1 MKKLLTILIL
11 VIMTLSFRSSNSA
24 IIDTTKV
31 YGVTIDAI
39 SGLKNTIPA
48 LSNLARKPTTRIVFD
63 EWVAASTYVNAV
75 NQIHPVSFIMGELLD
90 SYYMGQYNLSQYT
103 SRAYEYLNALGGT
116 VDIWEVGNEING
128 EWLGST
134 PDVVAKMD
142 TAYHI
147 FKAAGKKTAL
157 TLYYNK
163 DCWSNPQNEM
173 FRWAVNNVP
182 LHMKTG
188 LDYVFVSYYEDDC
201 NGLVL
206 NWQQVIDSLGKIF
219 PNAKLGIGECGTVN
233 TANKASFITRYYN
246 TTVSHP
252 RWVGG
257 CFWWYFRQ
265 DCVPYTSAL
274 WLVLNTAINNIP
286 MPVNLLS
293 FLSSES
299 GRDTKL
305 NWVTSSELN
314 NSGFDVERISEGT
327 DWTKVG
333 FVTGKGTTQFPV
345 TYTFEDNNLTTGKYR
360 YRLKQIDYNG
370 SFEYCYLS
378 GDVDIGIPSK
388 FNLSQNY
395 PNPFNPVTKIDFTIP
410 VDSKVS
416 LIIYDVTGRE
426 TARIINNEV
435 KKADYYT
442 VAFNGSSFSSGVYF
456 YKIIS
461 DNYVQ
466 TKKMMI
472 VK

>member
-1 MKKLLTILIL
+1 MKKLLILLVL
-11 VIMTLSFRSSNSA
+11 VITTLSVRSSNSA
-24 IIDTTKV
+24 IIDTTRV

-48 LSNLARKPTTRIVFD
+48 LSNLCRKPTTRIVFD
-63 EWVAASTYVNAV
+63 EWIAASTYVNAV

-90 SYYMGQYNLSQYT
+90 SYYMSQYNLSQYAAR
-103 SRAYEYLNALGGT
+103 SYEYLNALGGT

-128 EWLGST
+128 EWLGNT

-142 TAYHI
+142 TAYKV
-147 FKAAGKKTAL
+147 FKAANKKTAL

-163 DCWSNPQNEM
+163 NCWSNPQNEM
-173 FRWAVNNVP
+173 FRWTVNNVP
-182 LHMKTG
+182 SYMKTG

-206 NWQQVIDSLGKIF
+206 NWQQIIDSLGKIF

-233 TANKASFITRYYN
+233 AANKASYITRYY
-246 TTVSHP
+246 TTAVSHP

-265 DCVPYTSAL
+265 DCVPYTNTL
-274 WLVLNTAINNIP
+274 WSVLNNAINNIP

-293 FLSSES
+293 FLSSVS

-314 NSGFDVERISEGT
+314 NSGFDVERIAEGGN
-327 DWTKVG
+327 WTKVG
-333 FVTGKGTTQFPV
+333 FVTGNGTTQYPV
-345 TYTFEDNNLTTGKYR
+345 TYTFEDKNLTTGKYK

-370 SFEYCYLS
+370 SFEYCYLA
-378 GDVDIGIPSK
+378 GDVDVGIPSK
-388 FNLSQNY
+388 FNMSQNY

-426 TARIINNEV
+426 AARLINNEV

-442 VAFNGSSFSSGVYF
+442 VAFNGSAFSSGVYF

-461 DNYVQ
+461 DKYVQ

-472 VK
+472 IK